1 MRVLFASAGGAS
13 HVYPMVPLG
22 DALAGRGHEVAIA
35 VPEAHAGAVEQLGW
49 PRFDLPPAEGNL
61 AATPAA
67 TFRARTPQQERARA
81 SVGGYL
87 AQAAG
92 LASALRDAARD
103 WGADVLVRETAA
115 WSGWLA
121 GELLGLPVAVVDY
134 APTPPR
140 LLVAMMGDL
149 FGEARRR
156 AGLPPDPTLGSLEP
170 GLHLLAGPPGWFPPR
185 AFGPTSHLFRPELV
199 PAGGSQPAALARVGP
214 ERPLAYITFGT
225 MFDRTPG
232 IFELAFDAVRGQA
245 DAIATVGPHGAAAV
259 AVPGEGVVVE
269 RFLPREAE
277 AAILDRADAVVCH
290 AGYGTLMGALGRGV
304 PVVSIPLAGADNAE
318 RAARI
323 EALGVGVVV
332 REHERSVGAVRDG
345 LARVLGDPRFRAAAR
360 RLAASLDG
368 QPPLSEA
375 APLVERMV
383 AGGQPSPREEER
395 AGTGG

>member
-1 MRVLFASAGGAS
+1 MSAGGPS

-22 DALAGRGHEVAIA
+22 RALAARGHRVAIA
-35 VPEAHAGAVEQLGW
+35 VPEAHAGAVEELGW
-49 PRFDLPPAEGNL
+49 PRFRLPSVEGNL

-67 TFRARTPQQERARA
+67 TFRAHTRQQERARA
-81 SVGGYL
+81 AVGGYL

-92 LASALRDAARD
+92 QVAALRDVARD

-121 GELLGLPVAVVDY
+121 GDLLGLPVAVVDY
-134 APTPPR
+134 APTPTR

-156 AGLPPDPTLGSLEP
+156 AGLPPGPALTGLEP
-170 GLHLLAGPPGWFPPR
+170 ALHLLAGPPGWFPSQVV
-185 AFGPTSHLFRPELV
+185 GPTSHLFRPELV
-199 PAGGSQPAALARVGP
+199 PAEGPPPPALRGVGP
-214 ERPLAYITFGT
+214 ADRLVYITFGT

-232 IFELAFDAVRGQA
+232 VFEMAFDAVRGQA
-245 DAIATVGPHGAAAV
+245 QAIATCGPHGAEV
-259 AVPGEGVVVE
+259 AVPTEGVVVE
-269 RFLPREAE
+269 RFLPRAAE

-290 AGYGTLMGALGRGV
+290 AGYGTLMAALARGI
-304 PVVSIPLAGADNAE
+304 PVVSVPLAGADNAD

-332 REHERSVGAVRDG
+332 REHERSAATVRDG
-345 LARVLGDPRFRAAAR
+345 LTRVLREPQLRGAAR

-368 QPPLSEA
+368 QPPLADA
-375 APLVERMV
+375 APLVEQLV
-383 AGGQPSPREEER
+383 AGRRPALREEER
-395 AGTGG
+395 AGTAE